1 MKRLTWFLL
10 ILVLFA
16 GLYGCAKVVDTSSGG
31 GGGGGST
38 TLGALTGTVT
48 EIDGTTALGGAVVTI
63 TGVTSTAATNA
74 GGWFAIG
81 NISAGGKTINISK
94 AGFVTVQ
101 TTAEVVGGQTRH
113 HNYTMAPANAAVT
126 GLAATSTATVSATTT
141 GASAL
146 GAVLTVAP
154 NSLVTSTGA
163 PYTGTY
169 SASVT
174 PGDASSSGEI
184 EALFPGQFIAQ
195 DSSGASAYIFSYG
208 FSNFNVTDGSG
219 GSLNLGSVSD
229 NHKLSLAAGA
239 TATWK
244 QEIPASM
251 VAGAPATIAMWYYD
265 ETASIWKR
273 GVSASGTPLVGT
285 LTTEAGKSYYVG
297 QITHFSTWN
306 YDVSNPPAFISGRVV
321 NSSGEVISGAEV
333 KCWGE
338 GWVWRTWRSGE
349 TGTDSLGRF
358 IDIPVERDK
367 YFFCQAIKGSQ
378 RSRVY
383 TFGQYA
389 GNSHTDV
396 GDIVIEGGSTANIQF
411 ILTWGQYPSDLD
423 SHLTVPTTTGI
434 TTRGHVYYPASN
446 RGSATTYPYAWLDID
461 DTSSYGPEVITITR
475 KLPGTYRYCIHNYS
489 GQSGGPIESS
499 SAKIEAFISGQY
511 YVWTVPTSNPSNYNV
526 WQVCD
531 LVIDSS
537 GNVTVNPLN
546 TFAQASSSYDPV
558 PFNPAGAIG
567 IPSITEIR
575 VKDTKK

>member
-10 ILVLFA
+10 ILVIFA
-16 GLYGCAKVVDTSSGG
+16 GLYGCAKVVDTSSS

-48 EIDGTTALGGAVVTI
+48 EIDGTTALQNAVVTL

-74 GGWFAIG
+74 SGWFALG
-81 NISAGGKTINISK
+81 NISAGGKTITITK
-94 AGFVTVQ
+94 TGFVTVV
-101 TTAEVVGGQTRH
+101 TTTEIVGGQTRH
-113 HNYTMAPANAAVT
+113 HNYTMAAANAATT
-126 GLAATSTATVSATTT
+126 GLAATSTATVSATST

-146 GAVLTVAP
+146 GAILTIPP

-169 SASVT
+169 QTSMT
-174 PGDASSSGEI
+174 PGDASSSQEI
-184 EALFPGQFIAQ
+184 EALFPGRFIAQ
-195 DSSGASAYIFSYG
+195 DATGASAYIFSYG

-229 NHKLSLAAGA
+229 SHKLALAAGA

-244 QEIPASM
+244 QEIPPGM

-265 ETASIWKR
+265 ETANIWKQ

-333 KCWGE
+333 KCWGQ

-367 YFFCQAIKGSQ
+367 FFFCQAIKGSQ

-411 ILTWGQYPSDLD
+411 ILTWGEKPSDLD

-434 TTRGHVYYPASN
+434 TTRGHVYFSSK
-446 RGSATTYPYAWLDID
+446 GSPTDYPYAWLDVD
-461 DTSSYGPEVITITR
+461 DTSSYGPEVVTVTR
-475 KLPGTYRYCIHNYS
+475 KLQGTYRYCIHNWS
-489 GQSGGPIESS
+489 GQSSWPIEQS
-499 SAKIEAFISGQY
+499 EATISGIIGGNY
-511 YVWTVPTSNPSNYNV
+511 YTWSVPTSNPGNKNV
-526 WQVCD
+526 WRVCD
-531 LVIDSS
+531 LTIDGS
-537 GNVTVNPLN
+537 GNVSVSTLN
-546 TFAQASSSYDPV
+546 DFANSSDTDAY
-558 PFNPAGAIG
+558 NPAGVIG
-567 IPSITEIR
+567 APTQGMLLEILNA
-575 VKDTKK
+575 KKK